1 MYNLMHGRNRD
12 LLKGGFEAIESV
24 YTNSKYDSPLTTWL
38 HTPNRPENQI
48 TVLYPSY
55 QWPSFVLH
63 TEFAK
68 FKHLDRTIDK
78 DLKIKWEPYAHEHG
92 GQKDMIQLLDQI
104 GKTDTPLPQFLF
116 IRPLDKTSCTVN
128 FCLHD

>member
-1 MYNLMHGRNRD
+1 MYNLMHGRNQD
-12 LLKGGFEAIESV
+12 LLKGDFETIESV

-38 HTPNRPENQI
+38 HTPESPKI

-63 TEFAK
+63 TEFAS
-68 FKHLDRTIDK
+68 FKELDRTIDQ

-92 GQKDMIQLLDQI
+92 SKKDMLQLLHQ
-104 GKTDTPLPQFLF
+104 L
-116 IRPLDKTSCTVN
+116 S
-128 FCLHD
+128 